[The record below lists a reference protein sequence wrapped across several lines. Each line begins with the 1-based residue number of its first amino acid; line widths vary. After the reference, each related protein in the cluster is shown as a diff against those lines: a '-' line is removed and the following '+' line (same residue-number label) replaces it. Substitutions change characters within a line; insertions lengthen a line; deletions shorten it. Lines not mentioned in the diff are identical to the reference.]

1 MEANRRRVTKLR
13 RYKYLWAKCQDRD
26 VVIAAWKKLRKGK
39 TKRREVQII
48 EADFDH
54 YVDLMIE
61 TLKETRPGGDPEKQF
76 TPTIKTGRVIF
87 EHGKE
92 RRIYCPSIWE
102 QWVHHIVVQVLSP
115 IITKYSYRYSCGSM
129 PKRGSVYGKRYMERL
144 IRKGFRYFAKLDIRH
159 FFNNVRLDVVIKELE
174 RLIDDSWL
182 IYLIR
187 RIFIQFQKGLPLGFY
202 ISQWLANFVLRRLD
216 QAVLDEEPMG
226 FVRYM
231 DDMVVIDNNK
241 RHLHR
246 IVVLIKKMLGS
257 MRLKLKDNWT
267 VTKFIYKK
275 KNGKVIGRPIDFMG
289 FVFTRKNTILRKT
302 IMVRATRFARKLS
315 HAAVISPRQAL
326 SMVSRAGWFK
336 HTDTR
341 YVWEKYIKGKIN
353 IKALKNIISKYQR
366 RLNDENSMV
375 KGALQLQAGAV

>member
-1 MEANRRRVTKLR
+1 MIEPKLR

-26 VVIAAWKKLRKGK
+26 VILAAWRKLRKGK

-76 TPTIKTGRVIF
+76 TPSIKTGRVIY

-115 IITKYSYRYSCGSM
+115 IITKHAYRYSCGSM
-129 PKRGSVYGKRYMERL
+129 PNRGSIYGKRYMERL
-144 IRKGFRYFAKLDIRH
+144 TRKGFRHFAKLDIRH

-174 RLIDDSWL
+174 ALIEDSWL

-187 RIFIQFQKGLPLGFY
+187 RIFLQFPKGLPLGFY

-216 QAVLDEEPMG
+216 RIVLDEKPMG

-241 RHLHR
+241 RHLHQ

-257 MRLKLKDNWT
+257 LRLKLKDNWT
-267 VTKFIYKK
+267 VARFTYKK
-275 KNGKVIGRPIDFMG
+275 KNGQVIGRPVDFMG
-289 FVFTRKNTILRKT
+289 FVFTRKNTILRKS
-302 IMVRATRFARKLS
+302 IMIRATRFARKLS
-315 HAAVISPRQAL
+315 HAAIISSRQAL

-341 YVWEKYIKGKIN
+341 YVWEKYIKGRIN

-366 RLNDENSMV
+366 RLNDENKMV
-375 KGALQLQAGAV
+375 RGALQLQAGAV